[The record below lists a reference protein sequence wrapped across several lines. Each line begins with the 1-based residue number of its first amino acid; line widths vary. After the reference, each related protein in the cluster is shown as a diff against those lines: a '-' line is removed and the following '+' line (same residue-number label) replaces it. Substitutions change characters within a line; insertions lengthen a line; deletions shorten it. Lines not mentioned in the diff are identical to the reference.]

1 MRVETGMRSAPARV
15 GHRQKVALSGL
26 LSPWTRWLG
35 EMLAACER
43 DRTALAEDG
52 PASPGNGSHGLALG
66 VVMVLLGVKRRLTP
80 FWTVT
85 DNPTPFAVN
94 DPITPPDTD

>member
-1 MRVETGMRSAPARV
+1 MRSVPARV
-15 GHRQKVALSGL
+15 GHRQKV
-26 LSPWTRWLG
+26 
-35 EMLAACER
+35 LATCER
-43 DRTALAEDG
+43 NRTAVADDG
-52 PASPGNGSHGLALG
+52 PASPGNSNHGFALG

-94 DPITPPDTD
+94 NPITPPDMDWLSILMCRERTGPS